1 MMNERGK
8 SDNLIVP
15 ERLSNKAPKGA
26 AEAAEGSGLAKG
38 NLLGQNTHRTQSRI
52 SVPSALERVRNA
64 VKGDRRQRLTA
75 LMHHVYAPEMLACCY
90 YSVNRGSAAGI
101 DGETWQHYGE
111 KLVENLQD
119 LSERLKR
126 GAYRAKPE
134 KGGQNRDIL
143 YSSRQADF
151 LYL

>member
-64 VKGDRRQRLTA
+64 VKGDGSATAA

-90 YSVNRGSAAGI
+90 YWSIGDQQLGSTERHGSTM
-101 DGETWQHYGE
+101 GRSLWRTCRTS
-111 KLVENLQD
+111 
-119 LSERLKR
+119 LS
-126 GAYRAKPE
+126 G
-134 KGGQNRDIL
+134 
-143 YSSRQADF
+143 
-151 LYL
+151 